1 MKVNSAAPQFRSF
14 SSPNRLVL
22 DSFCLVTDRK
32 VCGMSSEEMS
42 KIALKAG
49 VKWIQYREKEKSRRE
64 IFYEALGLRELTR
77 EYGAVLSVNDHADI
91 AVAVDADGVHL
102 GQDDLPLR
110 EAREVMGERIIG
122 ISTHSLSEAVDAAR
136 GGADYIGFGPV
147 FRTTTKN
154 AGEPKGLD
162 ALVEIK
168 RHVTIPVVAIGGIS
182 IDNLR
187 AVLDSGAD
195 AVAVASAVL
204 RGNIS
209 ENVKSFLEVI
219 RGKR

>member
-1 MKVNSAAPQFRSF
+1 
-14 SSPNRLVL
+14 
-22 DSFCLVTDRK
+22 
-32 VCGMSSEEMS
+32 MSSEEMS